1 MIKLLASTNQEAF
14 DKVVAH
20 LKVLPRRSMN
30 DDQSCVYS
38 HKTGGCAIGGPLMT
52 AEDAEACDKQDTV
65 VIAGLKRDKFV
76 DIGALDIEMLTALQV
91 THDYGHYWNVDGSNF
106 SGNFRG
112 FERLREIGEEFG
124 LDVSQ
129 V

>member
-20 LKVLPRRSMN
+20 LKVLPERSMLDN
-30 DDQSCVYS
+30 SCVYS

-52 AEDAEACDKQDTV
+52 AEDADACDKQVTV
-65 VIAGLKRDKFV
+65 VIAGLKRDQFV
-76 DIGALDIEMLTALQV
+76 DIGALDIEMLTALQA
-91 THDYGHYWNVDGSNF
+91 THDNGHYWNEDG
-106 SGNFRG
+106 GNFRG
-112 FERLREIGEEFG
+112 FERLRSIGEDFG